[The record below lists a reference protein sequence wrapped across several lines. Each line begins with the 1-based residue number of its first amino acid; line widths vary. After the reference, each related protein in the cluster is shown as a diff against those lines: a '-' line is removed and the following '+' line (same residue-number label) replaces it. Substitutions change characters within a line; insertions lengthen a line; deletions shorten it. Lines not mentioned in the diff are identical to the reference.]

1 MGGGVSF
8 RMLVMVGKRDESIQ
22 GCEDIPWNIRVGVLV
37 DRDRRR
43 GVRDKNMADPVFDP
57 AFPDFL
63 RDATRDVDH
72 LTAGSGS
79 DCQ

>member
-1 MGGGVSF
+1 MGGGVSL
-8 RMLVMVGKRDESIQ
+8 RMPVMVGKRDEPIQ

-43 GVRDKNMADPVFDP
+43 GVGDKDMADPVFNP

-63 RDATRDVDH
+63 CDATRDVDQ
-72 LTAGSGS
+72 LTSGGGS
-79 DCQ
+79 DCK